1 VSVLKHRGQLEWGVA
16 TLLTLLAWA
25 YLELGEIGQ
34 AEEVVGQA
42 LARARAT
49 SNRLALVDVLRV
61 QVMLMTRQKRW
72 VEAASSL
79 EEGLALA
86 RSMPY
91 PYGEG
96 RLLHVYGAMH
106 VQKGELELACER
118 LEAAL
123 AVFRRL
129 GARKDV
135 ERVEQTL
142 STLQTASL
150 RAASVPARPS
160 LPARPAVVTGAPTS
174 RRLART
180 QRQAWALEYLRTP
193 APSVHARTPR
203 PWAISGDTALRNLQK
218 LVDGAASRRR
228 ARPRIAA
235 TSSRARPSGQQFT
248 AQRRDSPHASR
259 SRRHAAA
266 APH

>member
-1 VSVLKHRGQLEWGVA
+1 VSVLEHRGQLEWGVA
-16 TLLTLLAWA
+16 TLLALLGWA
-25 YLELGEIGQ
+25 YLELGQIGQ
-34 AEEVVGQA
+34 AEEAVGQA

-61 QVMLMTRQKRW
+61 QVMLMIHQKHW
-72 VEAASSL
+72 VEAASNL

-106 VQKGELELACER
+106 VHKGELEPACER

-129 GARKDV
+129 GARKDA

-142 STLQTASL
+142 STLQTAPL
-150 RAASVPARPS
+150 RAASVPALPS
-160 LPARPAVVTGAPTS
+160 LPARQAVVAGASTS
-174 RRLART
+174 RRLTRT
-180 QRQAWALEYLRTP
+180 ERQAWALEQLRTAGP
-193 APSVHARTPR
+193 LSPHAY
-203 PWAISGDTALRNLQK
+203 AAALAVSDDTALRDLQE
-218 LVDGAASRRR
+218 LVDQGLVQAAGTTKDRRYVLAGAALGPAIHR
-228 ARPRIAA
+228 
-235 TSSRARPSGQQFT
+235 TT
-248 AQRRDSPHASR
+248 L
-259 SRRHAAA
+259 
-266 APH
+266 